1 MAYDN
6 FKPQLW
12 ADSILENL
20 DNSLVFGALANRDF
34 EGEIKGYGS
43 SVKIS
48 EVGNVSVAAYSGTVT
63 YEELTDADK
72 VLQINQKV
80 YAAVKI
86 DDVDAVQSKP
96 KLVSKLSQRIAYGM
110 SDNIDAF
117 IAKLYTDAGITVSGT
132 TSSATEITSANIISL
147 FTGAARKLDE
157 ANAPL
162 AGRVAVVPPWIKE
175 KMLLAKI
182 IRDTD
187 NSASLANG
195 SIGNY
200 LGFEV
205 FVSNNIQHSGTNW
218 YAPMFFIKDMTIG
231 FAHQLEKVEALRAE
245 AAFEDKMRALN
256 VYGGKVLYPATLA
269 VAYVKSKAETA
280 I

>member
-12 ADSILENL
+12 EDNILENL

-48 EVGNVSVAAYSGTVT
+48 EVGNVNIEAYSGNVD
-63 YEELTDADK
+63 YKALTDVEKILLID
-72 VLQINQKV
+72 QKV

-110 SDNIDAF
+110 ANDIDAF
-117 IAKLYTDAGITVSGT
+117 LAKEYANAGITVTGT
-132 TSSATEITSANIISL
+132 TSGATEVSSATVISL
-147 FTGAARKLDE
+147 FTGA
-157 ANAPL
+157 
-162 AGRVAVVPPWIKE
+162 
-175 KMLLAKI
+175 
-182 IRDTD
+182 
-187 NSASLANG
+187 ASLANG

-205 FVSNNIQHSGTNW
+205 FVSNNIQHSGTDW

-269 VAYVKSKAETA
+269 VAYVKSKAESV